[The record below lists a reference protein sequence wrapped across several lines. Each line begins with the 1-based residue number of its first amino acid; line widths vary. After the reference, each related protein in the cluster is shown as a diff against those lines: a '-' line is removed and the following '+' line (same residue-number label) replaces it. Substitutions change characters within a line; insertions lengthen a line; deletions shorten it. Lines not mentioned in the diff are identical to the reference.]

1 MPASILVINT
11 GSSSLK
17 FGLFAANSCECL
29 ARGIVDWA
37 GDPDHAELRLTG
49 LSRADM
55 KQSVAVRT
63 HGEAVGVALRAMIEN
78 SLMEVAP
85 AAQIKAVG
93 HRVVHGGTLF
103 RDSVVIDER
112 VRTAIA
118 ELATLAPLHN
128 PPALEAIEAVETA
141 LPGVPQVAVFDTSF
155 FTTLPPKAFVYPVPY
170 EWFTDWGVRR
180 FGFHGISHA
189 YCARR
194 AAELLGRELCERRL
208 VICHLGNG
216 CSASAISNGQPI
228 ATTMGFTPLDGLMMG
243 TRPGSLDPGIL
254 LDVQQRHGLTA
265 ESLDHILNHQS
276 GLLGVSGVSADVR
289 QLEAA
294 AQAGNDRARLA
305 LEMFA
310 DRVRA
315 TIGALAV
322 TLGGVDAL
330 IFTAG
335 VGENSANLRAAI
347 CNGLECLGL
356 HLDHDR
362 NSTASPDADIA
373 SQPSPSRILVVE
385 SREDVLIAR
394 ETDCILRHPDFLS
407 QMWQPVEGGGLRV
420 REEDAVS
427 LFF

>member
-1 MPASILVINT
+1 MEVERQGGLVSHVNMPASILVINT

-49 LSRADM
+49 LSRIDM

-63 HGEAVGVALRAMIEN
+63 HGEAVGFALRAMIEN

-85 AAQIKAVG
+85 ASQIKAVG

-103 RDSVVIDER
+103 RDSVVIDQR

-155 FTTLPPKAFVYPVPY
+155 FTTLPPKAFVYPLPY

-373 SQPSPSRILVVE
+373 SQPSPSRILAE
-385 SREDVLIAR
+385 KLA
-394 ETDCILRHPDFLS
+394 TFLADRS
-407 QMWQPVEGGGLRV
+407 ENITTLFLPVFL
-420 REEDAVS
+420 AV
-427 LFF
+427 

>member
-1 MPASILVINT
+1 MSHVNMPASILVINT

-103 RDSVVIDER
+103 QDSVVIDER

-155 FTTLPPKAFVYPVPY
+155 FTT
-170 EWFTDWGVRR
+170 
-180 FGFHGISHA
+180 
-189 YCARR
+189 
-194 AAELLGRELCERRL
+194 
-208 VICHLGNG
+208 
-216 CSASAISNGQPI
+216 
-228 ATTMGFTPLDGLMMG
+228 
-243 TRPGSLDPGIL
+243 
-254 LDVQQRHGLTA
+254 
-265 ESLDHILNHQS
+265 
-276 GLLGVSGVSADVR
+276 
-289 QLEAA
+289 
-294 AQAGNDRARLA
+294 
-305 LEMFA
+305 
-310 DRVRA
+310 
-315 TIGALAV
+315 
-322 TLGGVDAL
+322 
-330 IFTAG
+330 
-335 VGENSANLRAAI
+335 
-347 CNGLECLGL
+347 
-356 HLDHDR
+356 
-362 NSTASPDADIA
+362 
-373 SQPSPSRILVVE
+373 
-385 SREDVLIAR
+385 
-394 ETDCILRHPDFLS
+394 
-407 QMWQPVEGGGLRV
+407 
-420 REEDAVS
+420 
-427 LFF
+427 

>member
-1 MPASILVINT
+1 MEVERQGGLVSHVNMPASILVINT

-29 ARGIVDWA
+29 ARGIVDWV

-155 FTTLPPKAFVYPVPY
+155 FTTLPPKAFVYPLPY

-394 ETDCILRHPDFLS
+394 ETDCIVRHPDFLS
-407 QMWQPVEGGGLRV
+407 QMWQPVDG
-420 REEDAVS
+420 
-427 LFF
+427 